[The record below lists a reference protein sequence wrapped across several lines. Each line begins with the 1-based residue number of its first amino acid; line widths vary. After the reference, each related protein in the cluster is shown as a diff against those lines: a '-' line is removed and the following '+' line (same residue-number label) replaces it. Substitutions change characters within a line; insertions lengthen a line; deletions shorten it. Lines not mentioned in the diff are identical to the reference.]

1 MVFETSQWLKGWDG
15 RYKGQ
20 MQPPGAYIW
29 FLNGMDKN
37 GKIIQKKGTV
47 ILIK

>member
-29 FLNGMDKN
+29 FFKRYG
-37 GKIIQKKGTV
+37 
-47 ILIK
+47 